1 MWFMIWLIQKLL
13 KLNLNLIIR
22 LMQPDSGE
30 IRIDINWHKY
40 TTNHW
45 LQSWRDSQDI

>member
-30 IRIDINWHKY
+30 IRIDIN
-40 TTNHW
+40 TPQIT
-45 LQSWRDSQDI
+45 DSRADATAKTYKLI